1 MNKPLVVPRYTPETP
16 SRRALAR
23 SEAIRLRQDALSA
36 VDGKA
41 ILPADRL
48 EAIANLLESLAGNDR
63 SASAANAP
71 EVRRAPASADRVQ
84 SDLAALMTRSVERG
98 GNI

>member
-1 MNKPLVVPRYTPETP
+1 MNRPLVVPRYTPETP

-23 SEAIRLRQDALSA
+23 SEASRLRQDVLSA

-41 ILPADRL
+41 SVAADRL
-48 EAIANLLESLAGNDR
+48 EAIANLLDSLAGNGR
-63 SASAANAP
+63 SASAEEAP
-71 EVRRAPASADRVQ
+71 EARRAPASADRVQ

-98 GNI
+98 GNV